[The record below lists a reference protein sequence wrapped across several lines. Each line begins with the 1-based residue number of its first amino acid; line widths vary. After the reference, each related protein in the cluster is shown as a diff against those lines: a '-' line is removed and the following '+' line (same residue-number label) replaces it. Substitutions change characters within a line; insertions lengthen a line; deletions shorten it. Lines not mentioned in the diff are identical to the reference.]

1 VLSAIGGIELW
12 APADAIDVMAA
23 VASLLAKPRPAYLR
37 ASREPASALPL
48 GAGVVRTNGAIG
60 KVVLLSTGLASQWAS
75 EAVAALA
82 QRGVL
87 MPWSHVARLDEAVLH
102 GWTRLHPLMTHV
114 VVLEDHSTI
123 GGLADTLRRIAAPNL
138 QVSSLGWPGHWHGE
152 AGPINALRS
161 AHGLDTAA
169 IIRRIEELL

>member
-1 VLSAIGGIELW
+1 MCDLNHSVGLLTT
-12 APADAIDVMAA
+12 VM
-23 VASLLAKPRPAYLR
+23 
-37 ASREPASALPL
+37 L
-48 GAGVVRTNGAIG
+48 G
-60 KVVLLSTGLASQWAS
+60 ST
-75 EAVAALA
+75 VAAFSQCPDVGA
-82 QRGVL
+82 SPGRG
-87 MPWSHVARLDEAVLH
+87 
-102 GWTRLHPLMTHV
+102 HV